1 MGETDLANKCLDFCQ
16 TLSSRGSAFKFSLTM
31 GSNFSFWTERCW
43 PRTSRS
49 SIYPRRS
56 PAHPPSGGM
65 PGAGKCFWA
74 RSGTLHLH
82 LLQGLSSIL
91 LKCQLLK
98 RSACLMMQWLIFIW
112 HQFMTKAG
120 LKLLRSLH
128 LLHLHLNQKVLLL
141 PLDRKVKR
149 ALCHPLH
156 LLCHWSVIFTRC
168 PTAKCV
174 ERLSIVKKISGTI
187 IMETAMSV
195 SSAAGMAQLFPDHSE
210 KIAYVID
217 LWQWFPTG

>member
-65 PGAGKCFWA
+65 PGAGKCSWA
-74 RSGTLHLH
+74 RSGTLH
-82 LLQGLSSIL
+82 SSIL
-91 LKCQLLK
+91 LRCQLLK
-98 RSACLMMQWLIFIW
+98 RSACLMQWLILIW

-120 LKLLRSLH
+120 LKSFLSLH

-141 PLDRKVKR
+141 PMDRAVKR

-156 LLCHWSVIFTRC
+156 LLCPWSVILTCC
-168 PTAKCV
+168 PRANCV

-187 IMETAMSV
+187 IMKSAMSV
-195 SSAAGMAQLFPDHSE
+195 SGMAQHFPDHSG

-217 LWQWFPTG
+217 LWQ